1 MTPDEGVEP
10 NSDDLSSAAD
20 PGATS
25 AGDTVA
31 TMDAPEATASAEPE
45 DGVVARTR
53 TSRRWRRALTTILL
67 VLSCLTVLVSSVSIW
82 AHRTVFNTDQ
92 WVATVGPLAQNP
104 DVVKSVADHVTTQ
117 LDNTIKPEQTAKN
130 LLPNALDRFA
140 APIGQGFEQIVHSAV
155 TRIIQTDQFQKF
167 WIAANTQVH
176 ARVIA
181 VLEGKPT
188 PHLTTTNGDVTLNLL
203 PAYSK
208 ILKAVDSKASGLLNA
223 KEPIPTIT
231 ADTPVDQARS
241 ELSAALGRNL
251 PANFGTPVLF
261 HSDELASA
269 QHLVHVFNTLIIALV
284 IVTVALIIGTIV
296 VAERRRRTIIALG
309 IGVVVAMTL
318 AVVLTKVITNQ
329 VVSSITTPD
338 DRGAVKATITS
349 VLKGLNVISAILIA
363 AGLVFAILAFLTGPS
378 RFAGSVR
385 HHGAEIGR
393 TLSGRNREGTVPPY
407 LAWMA
412 RYRLPLALGGL
423 AVALLVLIFAVQGW
437 VGALVTILVLAAFEG
452 LVTWVSRSSGHG
464 PGTGAGNEVTTA
476 ITS

>member
-1 MTPDEGVEP
+1 MTPDEIQGPSSEEVSP
-10 NSDDLSSAAD
+10 VAASDPVGTTEASVVTAPEEADGSDAGDAAD
-20 PGATS
+20 AAAT
-25 AGDTVA
+25 DR
-31 TMDAPEATASAEPE
+31 P
-45 DGVVARTR
+45 R
-53 TSRRWRRALTTILL
+53 TSSRWRRALTVVLL

-104 DVVKSVADHVTTQ
+104 DVVKSVADHVTAQ

-140 APIGQGFEQIVHSAV
+140 APIGQGFEQIVHGAV
-155 TRIIQTDQFQKF
+155 TRIIETDRFQKF
-167 WIAANTQVH
+167 WITANTQVH
-176 ARVIA
+176 TRVIA
-181 VLEGKPT
+181 ILNGKPT
-188 PHLTTTNGDVTLNLL
+188 PHLTTSNGDIKLNLL

-208 ILKAVDSKASGLLNA
+208 ILKVVDSKASGLLNA

-231 ADTPVDQARS
+231 ADTPPDQARS
-241 ELSAALGRNL
+241 ELSAALGRDL
-251 PANFGTPVLF
+251 SANFGTPVLF

-284 IVTVALIIGTIV
+284 IVTVALIVGTIV

-309 IGVVVAMTL
+309 IGIVVAMSL

-378 RFAGSVR
+378 RFAGSFR

-393 TLSGRNREGTVPPY
+393 SLSGRNHGGAVPPY

-423 AVALLVLIFAVQGW
+423 AIALLVLIFAVEGW
-437 VGALVTILVLAAFEG
+437 VGALVTILVLAAYEG
-452 LVTWVSRSSGHG
+452 LVTWVSRSSKGDV
-464 PGTGAGNEVTTA
+464 AAAV
-476 ITS
+476 SS